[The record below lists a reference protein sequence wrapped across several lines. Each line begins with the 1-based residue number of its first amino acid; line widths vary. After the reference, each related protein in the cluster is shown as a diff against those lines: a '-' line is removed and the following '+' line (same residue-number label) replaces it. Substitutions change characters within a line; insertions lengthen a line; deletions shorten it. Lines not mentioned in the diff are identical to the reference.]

1 MRNPMMAKG
10 IDEATTSRLVKEAKK
25 VRENAHAPYSDYKVG
40 AAILASSGKIY
51 RGCNIENS
59 SYGMTVCAERVA
71 LGCAISNGEKEL
83 TAIAIVTDDDP
94 PATPCGACRQ
104 VLSEFQKN
112 LIIISA
118 NLSGQQVL
126 FRLSDLIPHPF
137 QLG

>member
-1 MRNPMMAKG
+1 MAKG

-25 VRENAHAPYSDYKVG
+25 VRENAHAPYSDYNVG
-40 AAILASSGKIY
+40 AAILASSRKIY
-51 RGCNIENS
+51 VGCNIENS

-71 LGCAISNGEKEL
+71 LGCAISSGEKEL
-83 TAIAIVTDDDP
+83 IAIAIVTDDDP